1 MTLKTFQSTSIW
13 NVLTFE
19 NFKNTKLYVITKLNV
34 YNYIKIFSEFQNI

>member
-19 NFKNTKLYVITKLNV
+19 NLKNKKLYVITKLNI
-34 YNYIKIFSEFQNI
+34 YNYIKIFIQFQKI